1 MWKKMHCGGVALLG
15 VLCFWLAMP
24 LEEPAMAGPTDS
36 YYQKGK
42 QFYEK
47 GDYLDAAE
55 NLFAFLQL
63 AGDGLD
69 SSTRNAV
76 EQALRFSEGQ
86 IRVALDTKRQ
96 LDATGKVVE
105 VVVETGGKADQGQGS
120 TKRKAFRPPRPP
132 SGAKPKLPEAPRIA
146 KPAAQHAMVKPVV
159 VAPKADRPDVLP
171 PKKNQPCAALE
182 KNFELLT
189 EENEQLAKRASRME
203 MRYRRLEQK
212 YKELTSN

>member
-1 MWKKMHCGGVALLG
+1 MWKKMHCGGVAFLW
-15 VLCFWLAMP
+15 LCFWLAMP
-24 LEEPAMAGPTDS
+24 IQTPVMAGPTDS

-42 QFYEK
+42 QSYEK
-47 GDYLDAAE
+47 GNYLDAAE

-76 EQALRFSEGQ
+76 QKALRFSEDQ

-105 VVVETGGKADQGQGS
+105 VVVETGGKADQGQRT
-120 TKRKAFRPPRPP
+120 TKRKTFRPPRPP
-132 SGAKPKLPEAPRIA
+132 GGSKPRLPKAPKIA
-146 KPAAQHAMVKPVV
+146 KPTAKHAAVKPVV
-159 VAPKADRPDVLP
+159 VAPKADKPDVLP
-171 PKKNQPCAALE
+171 PQTTKKCAALE
-182 KNFELLT
+182 KKVELLI
-189 EENEQLAKRASRME
+189 EENEQLAKRSSRME

-212 YKELTSN
+212 YKELTNN